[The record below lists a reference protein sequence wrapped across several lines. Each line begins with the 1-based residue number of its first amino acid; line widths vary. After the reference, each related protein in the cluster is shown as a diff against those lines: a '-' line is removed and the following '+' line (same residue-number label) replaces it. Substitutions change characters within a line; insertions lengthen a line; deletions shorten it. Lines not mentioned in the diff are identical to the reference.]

1 MAVDDLLHGL
11 DDTGAELGGI
21 NTGALGLALED
32 VLPAWETLGLE
43 LLDRDVLRRLRSYS
57 AMPSEMVTSMDC
69 LAATGSAV
77 WTARR
82 SGLA

>member
-1 MAVDDLLHGL
+1 MGMYSDAS
-11 DDTGAELGGI
+11 
-21 NTGALGLALED
+21 
-32 VLPAWETLGLE
+32 
-43 LLDRDVLRRLRSYS
+43 RSYS
-57 AMPSEMVTSMDC
+57 AMPSEIVTSMDC